1 MDNDTWNCSNTFAK
15 GISFIFRYNINL
27 FKFCV
32 ANLEVDLSYLDVFR
46 FQIIPRIMP
55 SIVGEDKIKE
65 RFDNGGGEM
74 EHIFRE
80 KFLQNLNVS
89 FFIDISEM
97 NIILF
102 C

>member
-1 MDNDTWNCSNTFAK
+1 
-15 GISFIFRYNINL
+15 
-27 FKFCV
+27 
-32 ANLEVDLSYLDVFR
+32 
-46 FQIIPRIMP
+46 MP

-89 FFIDISEM
+89 FFSKCCNPLTKYNILKID
-97 NIILF
+97 
-102 C
+102 

>member
-1 MDNDTWNCSNTFAK
+1 
-15 GISFIFRYNINL
+15 
-27 FKFCV
+27 
-32 ANLEVDLSYLDVFR
+32 
-46 FQIIPRIMP
+46 MP

-89 FFIDISEM
+89 FLM
-97 NIILF
+97 KIL
-102 C
+102 